1 MLAMKEA
8 PTKPWRW
15 VVGFKCI
22 LLKGSDETL
31 GASKASSSTVLGAD
45 PGQGQI
51 TIFVITLV
59 ITVLEKPQI
68 TVGGQRKSCCFEEQE
83 VQCGERACYRE
94 GIFFSKGKRKK
105 LDNSIHELYNKF
117 GF

>member
-1 MLAMKEA
+1 MLAMKET

-15 VVGFKCI
+15 VVDFKCI

-45 PGQGQI
+45 LGQGQI

-59 ITVLEKPQI
+59 IMVLEKPQI

-83 VQCGERACYRE
+83 VQRGERACYRE
-94 GIFFSKGKRKK
+94 GMLQRGHLFQQRKK
-105 LDNSIHELYNKF
+105 KEA
-117 GF
+117 G